1 MVNNTILGSF
11 KSVIFYLRW
20 KVNLLGVQVP
30 DDGEADDD
38 EDDKC
43 DLVAG
48 ADQGRKHER
57 VGGRPEHVT
66 VNLKLEI
73 NFQTKLGEIFFIDT
87 LNIQFKPCILEWI
100 LECFVIVRNCKQDSK
115 VLTYSSFPLTK
126 MPKCHLG
133 FYYFKVKVI

>member
-1 MVNNTILGSF
+1 MLRPRSQIQKSF
-11 KSVIFYLRW
+11 TNSGKKELFFLFS
-20 KVNLLGVQVP
+20 NSLGVQVP
-30 DDGEADDD
+30 DDGEADYN

-87 LNIQFKPCILEWI
+87 LNIQFKPCILE
-100 LECFVIVRNCKQDSK
+100 
-115 VLTYSSFPLTK
+115 
-126 MPKCHLG
+126 
-133 FYYFKVKVI
+133 